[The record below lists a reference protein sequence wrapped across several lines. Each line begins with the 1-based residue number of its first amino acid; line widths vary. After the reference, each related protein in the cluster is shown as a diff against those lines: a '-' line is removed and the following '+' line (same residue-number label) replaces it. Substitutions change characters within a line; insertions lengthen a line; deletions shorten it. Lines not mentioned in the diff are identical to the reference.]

1 MTSLQETP
9 SGKRAQDEN
18 FPVASRLIARSY
30 RRHVHLLYAF
40 ARAADDIAD
49 NPELEADDKIA
60 RLDLFAE
67 TLVNPDA
74 VPGAPVPAL
83 ALARS
88 LGETGVPARHPLDLL
103 DAFRQDATT
112 LRYESWDDLLDYC
125 NRSAAPVGRYL
136 IDLHG
141 EPASAYEASDN
152 LCNALQVLN
161 HLQDCRADRLRLD
174 RVYLPLAWFRE
185 AGIGVEALDDTRST
199 AAMRRVLDRCLAATG
214 RLLLHAA
221 PLPDRIRGLRFSMEC
236 AVIMTI
242 ARKLKVEL
250 DRRDPLADRVV
261 LSRRQYAGSFL
272 RVIPFLMRRG
282 LGATLTTCRERRRR
296 RAPGSGP

>member
-1 MTSLQETP
+1 MTSRPAQLETP
-9 SGKRAQDEN
+9 SGKEAGDEN
-18 FPVASRLIARSY
+18 FPVASRLIARPF
-30 RRHVHLLYAF
+30 RRHVHLFYTF

-67 TLVNPDA
+67 TLVNPGA
-74 VPGAPVPAL
+74 VSGGPSSAL

-88 LGETGVPARHPLDLL
+88 LGETGVPAKHPLDLL
-103 DAFRQDATT
+103 DAFRQDAKT
-112 LRYESWDDLLDYC
+112 LRYETWDDLLDYC

-141 EPASAYEASDN
+141 ESAAAYEASDN

-161 HLQDCRADRLRLD
+161 HLQDCAVDRARLN

-185 AGIGVEALDDTRST
+185 AGIGVEALDGARSS
-199 AAMRRVLDRCLAATG
+199 AAMRRVLDRCLAATAS
-214 RLLLHAA
+214 LLERAA

-236 AVIMTI
+236 AVIVTI
-242 ARKLKVEL
+242 AGKLHREL
-250 DRRDPLADRVV
+250 DRRDPLAERVV
-261 LSRRQYAGSFL
+261 LSRSQYAGCVL
-272 RVIPFLMRRG
+272 RLIPSLLRRG
-282 LGATLTTCRERRRR
+282 RARRR
-296 RAPGSGP
+296 

>member
-1 MTSLQETP
+1 MTPLPERPETP
-9 SGKRAQDEN
+9 SGKVAGDEN
-18 FPVASRLIARSY
+18 FPVASRLIARPF
-30 RRHVHLLYAF
+30 RRHVHLFYAF

-49 NPELEADDKIA
+49 NPELGADDKIA

-67 TLVNPDA
+67 ALVNPRA
-74 VPGAPVPAL
+74 VSGAPSSAL
-83 ALARS
+83 ALSRS

-103 DAFRQDATT
+103 DAFRQDART

-125 NRSAAPVGRYL
+125 YRSAAPVGRYL

-161 HLQDCRADRLRLD
+161 HLQDCKADRARLD

-185 AGIGVEALDDTRST
+185 AGIGVEALDGTRST

-214 RLLLHAA
+214 DLLERAA

-236 AVIMTI
+236 AVIVTI
-242 ARKLKVEL
+242 ARKLRSEL
-250 DRRDPLADRVV
+250 DRRDPLAERVV
-261 LSRRQYAGSFL
+261 LSRTQYAGSFL
-272 RVIPFLMRRG
+272 HLIPFLLRRG
-282 LGATLTTCRERRRR
+282 LARRR
-296 RAPGSGP
+296 

>member
-1 MTSLQETP
+1 MTSLQEQFETP
-9 SGKRAQDEN
+9 SGKVAADEN
-18 FPVASRLIARSY
+18 FPVASRLIARPY
-30 RRHVHLLYAF
+30 RRHVHLFYAF

-49 NPELEADDKIA
+49 NPELEAEDKIA

-67 TLVNPDA
+67 SLVNPRA
-74 VPGAPVPAL
+74 VSGAPSSAL

-88 LGETGVPARHPLDLL
+88 LDETGVPARHPLDLL
-103 DAFRQDATT
+103 DAFRQDART

-141 EPASAYEASDN
+141 EPVSAYVASDN

-161 HLQDCRADRLRLD
+161 HLQDCKADRARLD

-185 AGIGVEALDDTRST
+185 AGIGVEALDGARST

-214 RLLLHAA
+214 DLLERAA

-236 AVIMTI
+236 AVIVTI
-242 ARKLKVEL
+242 AGKLRSEL
-250 DRRDPLADRVV
+250 EHRDPLAERVV
-261 LSRRQYAGSFL
+261 LSRSQYAGSFL
-272 RVIPFLMRRG
+272 RQLPSLLRRG
-282 LGATLTTCRERRRR
+282 LTRRR
-296 RAPGSGP
+296 